1 MDISLDN
8 FQGPMDLLLHLV
20 KKKEMNIMDIKIEII
35 IDEYLNYINNLEHM
49 NLNIASS
56 YLVMASELLE
66 IKSRMLL
73 PNSKE
78 DEEVEELKEN
88 LINRIVEYEKYKD
101 LIPVFKDKELER
113 QEFITKSPSSIL
125 EYKNDLKYNS
135 DLKVDSLVE
144 AYTKMLERI
153 EEEKPISTKI
163 TKKEI
168 SIESQ
173 ILRIKHEKE
182 YFFYKLKDMRNDCV
196 YCVSGSA
203 LKFIYDNRHN
213 PEYKKYQFPILLDYI
228 QKYGKSAQDFG
239 SDLRHLCGK
248 NYCG

>member
-35 IDEYLNYINNLEHM
+35 IDEYLNYINSMEKM

-73 PNSKE
+73 PHE
-78 DEEVEELKEN
+78 EDDEEIEELKTN
-88 LINRIVEYEKYKD
+88 LINRIVEYEKYKE
-101 LIPVFKDKELER
+101 LVPTFRELEKER
-113 QEFITKSPSSIL
+113 LNYKTKSPSSIL
-125 EYKNDLKYNS
+125 EYKKETTMTS
-135 DLKVDSLVE
+135 DLTMDTLVK
-144 AYTKMLERI
+144 AYQNFLIRLED
-153 EEEKPISTKI
+153 EKPISTKV

-173 ILRIKHEKE
+173 ILRIKEKFKKE
-182 YFFYKLKDMRNDCV
+182 KRFNFDDLFEEKSKPYVVATFLAILEMVRFGNIKVHQNDAF
-196 YCVSGSA
+196 GT
-203 LKFIYDNRHN
+203 
-213 PEYKKYQFPILLDYI
+213 ILCE
-228 QKYGKSAQDFG
+228 AVE
-239 SDLRHLCGK
+239 
-248 NYCG
+248 